1 MTRDSV
7 RQLIVLATLAVV
19 QQTFGE
25 DASHC
30 QSVKPEF
37 SYLRGRPEV
46 SLDPYNDTTSSLKI
60 SWSTGQI
67 LTHVQCADAFEV
79 SW

>member
-1 MTRDSV
+1 M
-7 RQLIVLATLAVV
+7 RQLIVLATLALAVV

-30 QSVKPEF
+30 ESVQPEF

-46 SLDPYNDTTSSLKI
+46 SLDPFNDTTSSLKI